1 MKKSKYKEMSV
12 AEAGNFFDEN
22 DIFEF
27 EDVREVTD
35 VKFKL
40 QKKKYVGL
48 NEELFKK
55 IRSRA
60 KKLHKSE
67 DALIQEWLAEK
78 VS

>member
-1 MKKSKYKEMSV
+1 MKKNKYKEMTV
-12 AEAGNFFDEN
+12 AEAGSFFDEH

-27 EDVREVTD
+27 GDVREVTD